1 MTELSRFQLKHI
13 NRRAM
18 LHYIRKNPPV
28 TKSDLA
34 KVTGLTFMA
43 INKIF
48 AEMEALGLIRKDAM
62 TQGGPGRNAATY
74 TINEQYGYTIG
85 IHINAYRTA
94 VALLD
99 LHGTILYKTFLA
111 MEGMQ
116 AQDRF
121 VEELARMV
129 RSVIENGK
137 IESSSVFGIGI
148 GSPGP
153 VDTDLGVILMPPN
166 IPLLHYLPLKQALGK
181 STGLPVFLH
190 KDTNAIALGEYW
202 HGMGKTF
209 NDLVYLDIDMGIGG
223 GLVFDGKVR
232 QGSGNISGEIGHLI
246 LQGEGPQCNCGNRG
260 CLEAMSSALAILRDF
275 SDVLSDHPEHPLFQK
290 RNSLSLD
297 DLLSAM
303 KEEDML
309 VVSLLH
315 RSAYN
320 TGIAVRSL
328 INMLG
333 PQLVILGG
341 LLVKEYPRYF
351 DIVRDVSF
359 SHMMKGSKEETVLKR
374 ETNADMG
381 LIGSAEI
388 VADHFFEK
396 VVYRA

>member
-28 TKSDLA
+28 TKGDLA

-99 LHGTILYKTFLA
+99 LHGTILQKMSVLMATIT
-111 MEGMQ
+111 E
-116 AQDRF
+116 QDRF
-121 VEELARMV
+121 VDELARMV

-137 IESSSVFGIGI
+137 IEPSSVFGIGV

-153 VDTDLGVILMPPN
+153 VDTELGVILMPPN
-166 IPLLHYLPLKQALGK
+166 IPLLHYLPLKQALEK
-181 STGLPVFLH
+181 TTGLPVFLH

-202 HGMGKTF
+202 HGMGKTY

-232 QGSGNISGEIGHLI
+232 QGSGNIAGEIGHMI
-246 LQGEGPQCNCGNRG
+246 LQAEGPQCNCGNRG
-260 CLEAMSSALAILRDF
+260 CLEAMSSALAILRDL
-275 SDVLSDHPEHPLFQK
+275 SHVLSDHPEHPLFH
-290 RNSLSLD
+290 RRHVLSLD
-297 DLLSAM
+297 DLLNAI
-303 KEEDML
+303 KEGDML
-309 VVSLLH
+309 VVPLLH

-320 TGIAVRSL
+320 TGIAVRNI

-351 DIVRDVSF
+351 AIARDVTL
-359 SHMMKGSKEETVLKR
+359 SHMMKGSKEETVIKS

-388 VADHFFEK
+388 VADHFFER
-396 VVYRA
+396 VVFST

>member
-1 MTELSRFQLKHI
+1 MTDQSRFLLKHF

-48 AEMEALGLIRKDAM
+48 AEMEALALIRKDAM
-62 TQGGPGRNAATY
+62 KQGGLGRNAATY

-85 IHINAYRTA
+85 IHINAYRTS

-99 LHGTILYKTFLA
+99 LHGKILYKTSLS

-116 AQDRF
+116 AQDLF
-121 VEELARMV
+121 VQELAKMV
-129 RSVIENGK
+129 HLVIEESK
-137 IESSSVFGIGI
+137 IDNSSVFGIGV

-153 VDTDLGVILMPPN
+153 VDTKLGVILMPPN
-166 IPLLHYLPLKQALGK
+166 IPLLHYLPLKQALEK
-181 STGLPVFLH
+181 STGLPVFLQ

-202 HGMGKTF
+202 HGIGKAY
-209 NDLVYLDIDMGIGG
+209 NDLVYIDIDMGIGG
-223 GLVFDGKVR
+223 GLVFEGNVR
-232 QGSGNISGEIGHLI
+232 QGSGNIAGEIGHMI

-275 SDVLSDHPEHPLFQK
+275 SHLLSDHPEHPLFQK
-290 RNSLSLD
+290 KNSLSLD
-297 DLLSAM
+297 DLLEAIH
-303 KEEDML
+303 KEDML
-309 VVSLLH
+309 VVPLLH
-315 RSAYN
+315 KSAYN
-320 TGIAVRSL
+320 TGIAVRNL

-351 DIVRDVSF
+351 DIVRDVTLSY
-359 SHMMKGSKEETVLKR
+359 MMKGSKEETVLKR
-374 ETNADMG
+374 ETSSDMG

-396 VVYRA
+396 VVYRT